1 MDINVKVTIGLA
13 QHVQDLA
20 QALIERL
27 TRPEEL
33 PARSTVSNEIPTV
46 AVTRT
51 PEVVS
56 KPQPKQEV
64 EQTEQDVQD
73 VQEQDQ
79 EQPKEQCEEVSIDKV
94 RERVAEVVTQGKR
107 SQVVEIL
114 QSFGVTGFSQLK
126 GEDLTEFYNKIKEL

>member
-1 MDINVKVTIGLA
+1 MDINVNVTIGLA

-20 QALIERL
+20 QALIERI
-27 TRPEEL
+27 TRPAEL

-46 AVTRT
+46 AVART

-56 KPQPKQEV
+56 EPQPKQEV
-64 EQTEQDVQD
+64 EQTEQEADPG
-73 VQEQDQ
+73 Q
-79 EQPKEQCEEVSIDKV
+79 EQPQEQCEEVSIDKV

-126 GEDLTEFYNKIKEL
+126 GEDLTEFYQKIKEL

>member
-13 QHVQDLA
+13 QNVQDLA
-20 QALIERL
+20 QDLIERL
-27 TRPEEL
+27 IRPAEL
-33 PARSTVSNEIPTV
+33 PARTVSNEIPTV
-46 AVTRT
+46 PVERT

-56 KPQPKQEV
+56 KPQPKQKV
-64 EQTEQDVQD
+64 EQTEQD

-126 GEDLTEFYNKIKEL
+126 GEDLTEFYQKIKEL

>member
-20 QALIERL
+20 QALIERIS
-27 TRPEEL
+27 RPAEL
-33 PARSTVSNEIPTV
+33 PARSTVSNETSTV
-46 AVTRT
+46 AVART

-64 EQTEQDVQD
+64 EPTEQD
-73 VQEQDQ
+73 VQEQDK

-126 GEDLTEFYNKIKEL
+126 GDDLAEFYQKIKEL

>member
-20 QALIERL
+20 QALIERI
-27 TRPEEL
+27 TRPAEL
-33 PARSTVSNEIPTV
+33 PARSTVSNEIPAV
-46 AVTRT
+46 AVART

-64 EQTEQDVQD
+64 EQTEQEAEPIQD
-73 VQEQDQ
+73 
-79 EQPKEQCEEVSIDKV
+79 QPKEQCEEVSIDKV

-126 GEDLTEFYNKIKEL
+126 GEDLTEFYQKIKEL

>member
-13 QHVQDLA
+13 QHVQDIA

-27 TRPEEL
+27 TRPAEL

-46 AVTRT
+46 SVTRT

-64 EQTEQDVQD
+64 EQTEQDVQ
-73 VQEQDQ
+73 EQDQ
-79 EQPKEQCEEVSIDKV
+79 EQPKEQGEEVSIDKV

-126 GEDLTEFYNKIKEL
+126 GEDLTEFYQKIKEL

>member
-20 QALIERL
+20 QALIERI
-27 TRPEEL
+27 TRPAEL
-33 PARSTVSNEIPTV
+33 PARSTVSNETSTV
-46 AVTRT
+46 AVART

-64 EQTEQDVQD
+64 EKTEQTEQ
-73 VQEQDQ
+73 EPAQ
-79 EQPKEQCEEVSIDKV
+79 EQPQEQCEEVSIDKV

-126 GEDLTEFYNKIKEL
+126 GEDLTEFYNKIKKL

>member
-20 QALIERL
+20 QALIERI
-27 TRPEEL
+27 TRPAEL

-46 AVTRT
+46 AVART

-64 EQTEQDVQD
+64 EQTEQ
-73 VQEQDQ
+73 ESEPAQ

-126 GEDLTEFYNKIKEL
+126 GDDLTEFYQKIKEL

>member
-20 QALIERL
+20 QALIERI
-27 TRPEEL
+27 TQPAEL
-33 PARSTVSNEIPTV
+33 PARSTVINETSTV
-46 AVTRT
+46 AVART

-64 EQTEQDVQD
+64 EQTEKEADQG
-73 VQEQDQ
+73 Q
-79 EQPKEQCEEVSIDKV
+79 EQPQEQPQEQCEEVSIDKV

-126 GEDLTEFYNKIKEL
+126 GEDLAEFYQKIKEL

>member
-1 MDINVKVTIGLA
+1 MDINVKVTICLA

-20 QALIERL
+20 QALIERI
-27 TRPEEL
+27 TRPAEL
-33 PARSTVSNEIPTV
+33 PARSTVRNEIPTV
-46 AVTRT
+46 AVART

-56 KPQPKQEV
+56 KPKQEV
-64 EQTEQDVQD
+64 EQT
-73 VQEQDQ
+73 VQEAEPDQ
-79 EQPKEQCEEVSIDKV
+79 EQPKEQGEEVSIDKV

-126 GEDLTEFYNKIKEL
+126 GEDLTEFYTKIKEL